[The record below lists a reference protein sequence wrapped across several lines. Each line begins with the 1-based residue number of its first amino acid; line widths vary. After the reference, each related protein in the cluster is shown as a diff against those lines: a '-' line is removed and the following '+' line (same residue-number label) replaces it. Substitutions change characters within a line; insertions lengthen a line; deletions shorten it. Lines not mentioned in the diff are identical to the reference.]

1 MPARSAGS
9 ARFATIGNARPPL
22 ASMAATVSASEPASR
37 APGSACSVRATS
49 ATAAPS
55 AASRVAMATPMPRLA
70 PVTRA
75 TLP

>member
-1 MPARSAGS
+1 
-9 ARFATIGNARPPL
+9 
-22 ASMAATVSASEPASR
+22 MAATVSASEPASR